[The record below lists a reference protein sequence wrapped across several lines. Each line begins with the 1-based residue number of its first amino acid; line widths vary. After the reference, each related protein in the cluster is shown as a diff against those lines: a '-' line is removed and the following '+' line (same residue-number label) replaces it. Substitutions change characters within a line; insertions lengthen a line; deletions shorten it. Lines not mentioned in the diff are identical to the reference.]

1 MSRFFQAGSDSE
13 DNSDFSED
21 SVTDQS
27 DNDSQSDSDSDDAR
41 APAAASGGAKK
52 PALTGRSKWAKTEG
66 SDSDSSSDSSDDD
79 SDDSDGDSD
88 GSDDSDAKK
97 TIKSARDKRF
107 EEMRSAVSALHN
119 ANKISDWVN
128 IQNEFDRLLKGV
140 SKASVLIER
149 EGVPRFFVRSL
160 VQLDDYI
167 KDSLLSKENAK
178 KMNATAAKALNA
190 MKQKI
195 KKVTKAYESNIEKFR
210 EAPIDEDESE
220 AEAVELSRKS
230 LKDAKDAKEA
240 ASAAIVTA
248 NDSDEEGE
256 GDAAGKSFTVVGKG
270 GKPIDLSP
278 EGLFSKLAEV
288 LDARGKKSTDK
299 LAQIEILVHLL
310 GASVT
315 PYQKVRMLLALI
327 PARFDYVPVSGF
339 MSAEMW
345 NKTLCGI
352 KDLLHLLDEN
362 PHITLSITTVEE
374 NEDEEV
380 VAEPIRDRHVTAG
393 QPVVLSGNIASFVDR
408 LDDEFTKSLQSID
421 PHTTEYIDR
430 LRDETLLYASI
441 VRAIKYS
448 MSTGAS
454 QKSIDLM
461 IMRRIEHLY
470 NKPDLVIK
478 TVEGEV
484 CKMYPTLSDTAEVS
498 EELVQ
503 SLCRGLYKSSIGR
516 IRTRALLCHVYHLAL
531 HDSYHEA
538 RDMILMSHVQETI
551 MQTDI
556 HMQVLFNRTMV
567 QIGLCAFRAG
577 LFRDAA
583 TCLQDIASSGKTREL
598 LAQGIQ
604 QPKYAVEKTAEQ
616 ERLERQRQLPFHM
629 HVNLELLE
637 CVYLVSSM
645 LLEVPNMALHAHES
659 RRRVI
664 SKSFRRM
671 LDFNDRQV
679 FVGPPENVRDHIMA
693 GAKAMAAGDWRK
705 CRDYIHNIKIWDLL
719 AHADR
724 TRETLTRS
732 IQEESLRTYVFT
744 YAPFYESMEMGSL
757 ADMFE
762 LPVDRVCALVSKM
775 TTSDELHASL
785 DSSSGCI
792 VFHRP
797 APGIDM
803 SRLEFMAGVYA
814 DKVAS
819 LVDANEKLLESRS
832 VTLGLQE
839 QREYMQQR
847 EQQGGGGGGGHR
859 GGRGGRVG
867 GGSGRS
873 AGGHR
878 TGGAGSGF
886 RFRTAVGK

>member
-41 APAAASGGAKK
+41 ALCCLWRCQK

-220 AEAVELSRKS
+220 AEA
-230 LKDAKDAKEA
+230 
-240 ASAAIVTA
+240 
-248 NDSDEEGE
+248 
-256 GDAAGKSFTVVGKG
+256 GKQS
-270 GKPIDLSP
+270 ISP

-430 LRDETLLYASI
+430 LGT
-441 VRAIKYS
+441 KP
-448 MSTGAS
+448 S

-567 QIGLCAFRAG
+567 QIGLF
-577 LFRDAA
+577 
-583 TCLQDIASSGKTREL
+583 
-598 LAQGIQ
+598 
-604 QPKYAVEKTAEQ
+604 EKTAEQ

-645 LLEVPNMALHAHES
+645 LEVPNMALHA
-659 RRRVI
+659 RI
-664 SKSFRRM
+664 SSSS
-671 LDFNDRQV
+671 
-679 FVGPPENVRDHIMA
+679 
-693 GAKAMAAGDWRK
+693 MAAGDWRK

-724 TRETLTRS
+724 TRDLDS
-732 IQEESLRTYVFT
+732 QYSEESLRTYVFT
-744 YAPFYESMEMGSL
+744 YAPFANRWRWGRWP
-757 ADMFE
+757 DMFE

-775 TTSDELHASL
+775 TASDELHASL
-785 DSSSGCI
+785 I
-792 VFHRP
+792 
-797 APGIDM
+797 
-803 SRLEFMAGVYA
+803 
-814 DKVAS
+814 
-819 LVDANEKLLESRS
+819 LLA
-832 VTLGLQE
+832 E